1 MSINAGDTAWV
12 LMSAALVLLMTPGLA
27 LFYGGMVRAKSVINM
42 MLMSLISI
50 AVVSMIWA
58 LYGYSVAFGDSGSS
72 IIGSITSGNLGGL
85 VNAVTNNDGPH
96 PIPALAF
103 STFQL
108 TFAIIT
114 VALIS
119 GAIADRAKFSA
130 WTLFVAVWTTL
141 VYLPVA
147 HWVFDL
153 GRVVDGRTY
162 GEGIL
167 AAHGLLDFAGGT
179 AVEVNAG
186 IAGLAMAVVL
196 GPRIGFKREPM
207 RPHSIPLVII
217 GAGLLWFGWFGFN
230 AGSALGANGLAA
242 VVLTNTQMAGAA
254 GIGGW
259 LLVELRR
266 DGRPTGLGAASGAV
280 AGLFAITPACGYVT
294 PLGAIGIGLIAGA
307 LSSFAIGL
315 KYRFNYDDSLDLVG
329 VHLVGGIWGT
339 LAIGLLGTRLVNAAG
354 ANGLLHGGGFSLL
367 NKQALGV
374 LVVLVYSLVMTTI
387 IGKAIDRTIGFRIT
401 RDAEIEG
408 VDFTEHA
415 ETAYELDSR
424 TGAGSYL
431 STHHGQGNRP

>member
-85 VNAVTNNDGPH
+85 VNAVTNNGGPH

-280 AGLFAITPACGYVT
+280 AGLVAITPACGYVT

-424 TGAGSYL
+424 TGGGSFATAY
-431 STHHGQGNRP
+431 TGQEA

>member
-58 LYGYSVAFGDSGSS
+58 LYGYSVAFGDSGNS

-280 AGLFAITPACGYVT
+280 AGLVAITPACGYVT

-424 TGAGSYL
+424 TGGGSFATAY
-431 STHHGQGNRP
+431 TGQEA

>member
-1 MSINAGDTAWV
+1 MSINTGDTAWV

-50 AVVSMIWA
+50 TVVSVIWA
-58 LYGYSVAFGDSGSS
+58 LYGYSMAFGDSGNS
-72 IIGSITSGNLGGL
+72 IIGSITSGSLGGL
-85 VNAVTNNDGPH
+85 VNAVTNNGGTH

-280 AGLFAITPACGYVT
+280 AGLVAITPACGYVT

-415 ETAYELDSR
+415 ETAYELDAR